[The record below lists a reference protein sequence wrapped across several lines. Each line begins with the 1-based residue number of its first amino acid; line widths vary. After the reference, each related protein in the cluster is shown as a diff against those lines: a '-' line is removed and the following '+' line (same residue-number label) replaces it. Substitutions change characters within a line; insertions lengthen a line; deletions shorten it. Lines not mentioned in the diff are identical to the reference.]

1 MTQASPVPHNQEVV
15 LRRLRYVIYD
25 VVLAA
30 VLIPLFFTIPMTHG
44 TLKAAVGGGALGAL
58 LGSILAA
65 RFRYQIGPGQLSARQ
80 LYNRRQS
87 VDLTRLISVSAPDRP
102 VSFWRSSLYGP
113 HGPRGWLEL
122 QDEQGSVAR
131 LNFYGTPRAQR
142 QRLLAALRPYVM
154 ADGVSRTGLVTEALT
169 GSLWWPRP
177 RPS

>member
-1 MTQASPVPHNQEVV
+1 MTQASPVPDKQEVV

-30 VLIPLFFTIPMTHG
+30 VLVPLFFRIPMTHG
-44 TLKAAVGGGALGAL
+44 TLKAMAGGGALGAL
-58 LGSILAA
+58 LGGILAA
-65 RFRYQIGPGQLSARQ
+65 RFRYWIRPGQLTARQ

-87 VDLTRLISVSAPDRP
+87 VDLTRLTSVSAPDRP

-113 HGPRGWLEL
+113 HGPQGWLEL
-122 QDEQGSVAR
+122 RDERGSVAR
-131 LNFYGTPRAQR
+131 LNFFGTPRAQR

-154 ADGVSRTGLVTEALT
+154 ADGVSRTGLVTEALS

>member
-1 MTQASPVPHNQEVV
+1 MTQASPVPHTPEVV

-25 VVLAA
+25 LVLAA
-30 VLIPLFFTIPMTHG
+30 VLVPLFFRIPMTHG
-44 TLKAAVGGGALGAL
+44 TLKAMAGGGGVGAL
-58 LGSILAA
+58 LGGILAA
-65 RFRYQIGPGQLSARQ
+65 RFRYRIRPGQLTARQ

-87 VDLTRLISVSAPDRP
+87 VDLTRLTSVSAPDRP
-102 VSFWRSSLYGP
+102 VSFWRSSVYGP

-122 QDEQGSVAR
+122 RDEQGSVAR

-154 ADGVSRTGLVTEALT
+154 ADGVSRTGLVTEALS